1 MTTSKRYLLTLAA
14 ARMKRYFLFTTYFL
28 TFPYRTAPYSTASH
42 RTTTFSHSNIQNDQN
57 DPVPDGG
64 CDWKFRVDEDGLTKP
79 NVIS

>member
-1 MTTSKRYLLTLAA
+1 
-14 ARMKRYFLFTTYFL
+14 MKRYFLFTTYFL
-28 TFPYRTAPYSTASH
+28 TLPYRTAPYSTASH
-42 RTTTFSHSNIQNDQN
+42 RTTAHTSLTAQLLFTFSHSNIQNDQN